1 MIGMPLSREQAM
13 GCDPD
18 FPGQRESRSARTLRL
33 ALIIGLHAVLIGTA
47 LTATVRPQFTQ
58 LAQELEVRL
67 IESQPPEPPAARPE
81 PPWPLPRKALPVARP
96 EAVPPPVT
104 TAAPEAPAPAG
115 GFSVPPQPA
124 PAPVEAGPAP
134 PAPPAVTGARFD
146 ADYLHNPA
154 PAYPVMSR
162 RLGEQ
167 GRVVLNVRVLA
178 DGMPGKVEVRTSS
191 GFPRLDQAALEA
203 VGRWRFVPARRGE
216 EPVAAWV
223 LVPVNFSLDR

>member
-33 ALIIGLHAVLIGTA
+33 ALIIGLHAVLIGAA

-58 LAQELEVRL
+58 LARELEVRL
-67 IESQPPEPPAARPE
+67 IESRPPEPPAARPE
-81 PPWPLPRKALPVARP
+81 LPRPLPRKARPVARP
-96 EAVPPPVT
+96 EAVPPPVM

-115 GFSVPPQPA
+115 DFSVPPQPA

-134 PAPPAVTGARFD
+134 PAPPAVTAARFD

-216 EPVAAWV
+216 EPVEAWV